1 MKGAAIPAALALAS
15 AALAAI
21 QGTAVNRTTD
31 KPAAG
36 LEVRLTR
43 MSAAGPETVGSL
55 QADAQGR
62 FWFPNPPEAVHY
74 LLEAQWDGVT
84 YSRMI
89 APGETQGPVE
99 LAVYD
104 AVRRPGAARLA
115 QRIVFLEPGGGRL
128 AVNETWLFRNDG
140 RLTYHDPEA
149 GAFRFY
155 LPEEAGGKVTVMA
168 TAPGGMPL
176 ARAAEKTRAPGFYRV
191 AFPIKPGET
200 RFDLSYNLPSAKA
213 FSSRMPY
220 PEAPVRLV
228 VPSGVTVKGEGLEA
242 LGQDPSLRA
251 NIFELKGRKEFA
263 LEIAG
268 SGSLAE
274 AASEAESGPSLE
286 QILPRL
292 YDGLPWI
299 LAPALAA
306 LALGFVLLYRSRP
319 ASRPAGGRRRP

>member
-1 MKGAAIPAALALAS
+1 MKRTAVPAALALAS

-36 LEVRLTR
+36 LEVRLIR
-43 MSAAGPETVGSL
+43 MSAAGPETLGSV

-62 FWFPNPPEAVHY
+62 FAFPNVPEAVHY

-84 YSRMI
+84 YSRMV

-104 AVRRPGAARLA
+104 AARRPGAAHLT
-115 QRIVFLEPGGGRL
+115 QRIVFLEPGPDRL
-128 AVNETWLFRNDG
+128 TVNETWLFRNDG

-176 ARAAEKTRAPGFYRV
+176 ARPAEKTRAPGLYRV

-200 RFDLSYNLPSAKA
+200 RFDLSYSLPSGKA

-228 VPSGVTVKGEGLEA
+228 VPAGVTVQGQGLEA

-251 NIFELKGRKEFA
+251 NIFQLKGRSEFA
-263 LEIAG
+263 VEISG
-268 SGSLAE
+268 SGSLAQAGSDE
-274 AASEAESGPSLE
+274 DSGPSLE
-286 QILPRL
+286 QILPRV

-306 LALGFVLLYRSRP
+306 LALGFALLYRSRP
-319 ASRPAGGRRRP
+319 SAGPAGGRRRR